1 MSWSAGVAAVMTELI
16 EVGYRVM
23 PSPIEIASIPF
34 DFDASLLGPENVLD
48 LVFVVDTSFID
59 AETLGRNV
67 RGVAGALDVIGSR
80 RSLTT
85 VLVGPPIEPD
95 AMRSLSVVSRVLRM
109 DTPTGEAVGKLR
121 DALRAL
127 LPLKATASESETS
140 PDPLS
145 EVRKRLIGRVSRTE
159 GVDDILLAA
168 IRGRRAVTE
177 ALNAAVA
184 SVCAEGG
191 LNAPS

>member
-23 PSPIEIASIPF
+23 PSPIVIASIPF

-48 LVFVVDTSFID
+48 LVFVVDTSLID
-59 AETLGRNV
+59 GETLGRKV

-109 DTPTGEAVGKLR
+109 DTPTGEAAGKLR

-127 LPLKATASESETS
+127 LPLKTMASESETS

-145 EVRKRLIGRVSRTE
+145 EVRKCLNVRVASTE
-159 GVDDILLAA
+159 GMDEVLSAA
-168 IRGRRAVTE
+168 IRGRRAVAE

-184 SVCAEGG
+184 SACIQGG
-191 LNAPS
+191 SDAPS